1 MTPNANV
8 RTYRPRQQAALREE
22 RRPVPSRFNLWLPG
36 EARKYIAV
44 IVAVALVVGL
54 AITQFFYGQMMDMR
68 AQAEQLRGLNAS
80 IYNENV
86 RLLAFRAQ
94 LASKT
99 HVVAIAGSKLNLFEP
114 DKGQVRRM

>member
-1 MTPNANV
+1 MTPNVSV
-8 RTYRPRQQAALREE
+8 RTYRPRQQASLREE
-22 RRPVPSRFNLWLPG
+22 RQANPRFNVCLSG
-36 EARKYIAV
+36 ETRKYIAV
-44 IVAVALVVGL
+44 VVVVALVAGL

-68 AQAEQLRGLNAS
+68 ARAEQLRGQNAS

-99 HVVAIAGSKLNLFEP
+99 HVVAIAGTKLNLFEP

>member
-1 MTPNANV
+1 MTPNVSV
-8 RTYRPRQQAALREE
+8 RTYRPRQQASIREE
-22 RRPVPSRFNLWLPG
+22 RQANPRFNTCLSG
-36 EARKYIAV
+36 ETRKYIAV
-44 IVAVALVVGL
+44 VVAVALVAGL

-68 AQAEQLRGLNAS
+68 ARAEQLRGQNAS

-99 HVVAIAGSKLNLFEP
+99 HVVAIAGTKLNLFEP